1 MSIIYSNIVHM
12 NYLTRLIEDKLR
24 AYHAAFP
31 CVVVVGARQVG
42 KSTVLNHLFATEI
55 PAFVFDPVQDLYG
68 ARRDPDL
75 FLRNHPPPLILDE
88 IQYVPEL
95 VPALKRAI
103 DRDRRPGLFLLTG
116 SQQWAVMRKLAES
129 LAGRTAV
136 LELPGFALCEARGR
150 PKSGWLGTWLE
161 AAAGQKMAVAE
172 DALRSF
178 RSAGLRPS
186 ECIWR
191 GAFPELQTLDEV
203 VVPGW
208 FLGYTATYLQRDVR
222 LLLEARDEAQFA
234 QFLARCAAS
243 TAQEVNAAHLGR
255 DIGLAHTTARRWLE
269 VLRGT
274 HQWLELPAYTRNTV
288 KRVSQRA
295 KGHLWDTGLAAHL
308 MRISS
313 PAAVSGHPAF
323 GALFESLVVGD
334 CLRQLQGEQTVPTAW
349 HYRRHSGAEVDLVLE
364 RDGRVFP
371 IEVKATANPT
381 PRDAD
386 SIAAFQEEAGPAGA
400 LGVVV
405 HAGDRVMR
413 LNERCLAIPFDL
425 MRD

>member
-1 MSIIYSNIVHM
+1 MK
-12 NYLTRLIEDKLR
+12 YLTRLLEDKLR

-42 KSTVLNHLFATEI
+42 KSTLLNHLFADTI
-55 PAFVFDPVQDLYG
+55 PTFVFDPVQDLYG
-68 ARRDPDL
+68 ARSEPDL

-88 IQYVPEL
+88 IQYAPEL
-95 VPALKRAI
+95 VPAIKRMI
-103 DRDRRPGLFLLTG
+103 DRDRRPGQFVLTG
-116 SQQWAVMRKLAES
+116 SQQWAVMKNLAES

-136 LELPGFALCEARGR
+136 LEMPGFALCESQAK
-150 PKSGWLGTWLE
+150 PATPWLAVWLNLASTGNF
-161 AAAGQKMAVAE
+161 AAAEEGM
-172 DALRSF
+172 RSF

-191 GAFPELQTLDEV
+191 GSFPEVQSLDES

-208 FLGYTATYLQRDVR
+208 FLGYTATYLQRDMR
-222 LLLEARDEAQFA
+222 LLLESRDEAHFA
-234 QFLARCAAS
+234 QFISLCAAS

-255 DIGLAHTTARRWLE
+255 DIGLAHTTARRWLD

-274 HQWLELPAYTRNTV
+274 YQWLELPAYTRNTV

-313 PAAVSGHPAF
+313 PAAVTGHPAF
-323 GALFESLVVGD
+323 GPLFESLVVGD
-334 CLRQLQGEQTVPTAW
+334 CLRQLQGERMVPTAW
-349 HYRRHSGAEVDLVLE
+349 HYRRHSGAEVDLILE
-364 RDGRVFP
+364 RDGKVFP
-371 IEVKATANPT
+371 IEVKATANPK

-386 SIAAFQEEAGPAGA
+386 SVSAFQAEAGSAGMPG
-400 LGVVV
+400 LVVY
-405 HAGDRVMR
+405 AGDRVVR
-413 LNERCLAIPFDL
+413 LNERCLAVPFDL
-425 MRD
+425 MHP